1 MRIRHGFLLKKIA
14 GEYTAIPYD
23 GTYEE
28 VGAMVSLNDTGAY
41 LWSCLEEDAT
51 QEELIAALA
60 EEYGIDH
67 ALAEKAV
74 SAFINMLREHQL
86 LDE

>member
-41 LWSCLEEDAT
+41 LWICLEEDVT
-51 QEELIAALA
+51 QEELTAALA
-60 EEYGIDH
+60 TEYGIDH
-67 ALAEKAV
+67 SLAEEAV
-74 SAFINMLREHQL
+74 TAFINMLREHQL
-86 LDE
+86 LEE